1 MQKTLLTSL
10 IAEGDGNPST
20 MRVATLFIVGVV
32 MGVWA
37 YTSIKAGAPQPLS
50 TEQVGAVLG
59 ALGIK
64 AWQRGKEEG
73 PQDNGTTGPQV
84 QK

>member
-1 MQKTLLTSL
+1 MNSLLKGL

-37 YTSIKAGAPQPLS
+37 WTSIKAGAPQPLS

-64 AWQRGKEEG
+64 AWQRGKEEVL
-73 PQDNGTTGPQV
+73 PAPGTEPP
-84 QK
+84 K